1 MGTSQCTAHTED
13 EAIKQ
18 VRASAV
24 LLFSFS
30 LKGARSFQRRAR
42 TVAVH
47 LTVTAVHIFTQ
58 ALLPCVSLVDS
69 STVHAYGC
77 WPPSSSQSTGVK
89 YDAPALLMCDG
100 SMDSRW
106 PVRTI
111 CASRAWSPRA
121 CMAGFMPCM
130 GHPCMLTTELMQTHV
145 DHYRSS
151 ISFSLDTV
159 MHTCNSSF
167 N

>member
-42 TVAVH
+42 AVAVH

-58 ALLPCVSLVDS
+58 ACCLVSLS
-69 STVHAYGC
+69 STC
-77 WPPSSSQSTGVK
+77 QP
-89 YDAPALLMCDG
+89 
-100 SMDSRW
+100 
-106 PVRTI
+106 
-111 CASRAWSPRA
+111 
-121 CMAGFMPCM
+121 FMH
-130 GHPCMLTTELMQTHV
+130 G
-145 DHYRSS
+145 
-151 ISFSLDTV
+151 
-159 MHTCNSSF
+159 
-167 N
+167 